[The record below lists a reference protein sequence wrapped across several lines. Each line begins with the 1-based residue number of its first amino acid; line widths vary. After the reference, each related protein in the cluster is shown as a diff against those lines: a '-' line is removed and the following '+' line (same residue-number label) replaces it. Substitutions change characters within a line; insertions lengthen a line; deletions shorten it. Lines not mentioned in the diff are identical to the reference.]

1 MRHTLK
7 TAKTMM
13 PVALSTL
20 VLVGAAPQ
28 VAIAAQNTQSTPVSN
43 VGGGYRDSDSSLPPV
58 RETLTQKEAEDLPG
72 CEAYF
77 DKAKKEVVFVLKT
90 VRMRALFLI
99 RLQIKKTIFMQ

>member
-7 TAKTMM
+7 IAKTMM

-43 VGGGYRDSDSSLPPV
+43 VCLLYTSPSPRD
-58 RETLTQKEAEDLPG
+58 
-72 CEAYF
+72 
-77 DKAKKEVVFVLKT
+77 
-90 VRMRALFLI
+90 
-99 RLQIKKTIFMQ
+99 

>member
-43 VGGGYRDSDSSLPPV
+43 VRGGGIEIVIRRFRLC
-58 RETLTQKEAEDLPG
+58 A
-72 CEAYF
+72 
-77 DKAKKEVVFVLKT
+77 
-90 VRMRALFLI
+90 RA
-99 RLQIKKTIFMQ
+99 

>member
-13 PVALSTL
+13 SVALSTL

-43 VGGGYRDSDSSLPPV
+43 VGGGV
-58 RETLTQKEAEDLPG
+58 
-72 CEAYF
+72 
-77 DKAKKEVVFVLKT
+77 
-90 VRMRALFLI
+90 
-99 RLQIKKTIFMQ
+99 

>member
-43 VGGGYRDSDSSLPPV
+43 VGGYRDSDSSLPPV
-58 RETLTQKEAEDLPG
+58 RETLTQKKLKIFQAVRPILI
-72 CEAYF
+72 
-77 DKAKKEVVFVLKT
+77 KLRRKLLFVLKT

>member
-1 MRHTLK
+1 MKHTLK

-43 VGGGYRDSDSSLPPV
+43 VLSGGGIEMMIHR
-58 RETLTQKEAEDLPG
+58 
-72 CEAYF
+72 F
-77 DKAKKEVVFVLKT
+77 
-90 VRMRALFLI
+90 
-99 RLQIKKTIFMQ
+99 RLCARL

>member
-1 MRHTLK
+1 MKHTLK

-43 VGGGYRDSDSSLPPV
+43 VLSGGGV
-58 RETLTQKEAEDLPG
+58 
-72 CEAYF
+72 
-77 DKAKKEVVFVLKT
+77 
-90 VRMRALFLI
+90 
-99 RLQIKKTIFMQ
+99 

>member
-43 VGGGYRDSDSSLPPV
+43 VGGL
-58 RETLTQKEAEDLPG
+58 EIA
-72 CEAYF
+72 
-77 DKAKKEVVFVLKT
+77 
-90 VRMRALFLI
+90 I
-99 RLQIKKTIFMQ
+99 RRFRLCARL

>member
-7 TAKTMM
+7 IAKTMM

-43 VGGGYRDSDSSLPPV
+43 VGGGIEIAIRRFRLC
-58 RETLTQKEAEDLPG
+58 A
-72 CEAYF
+72 
-77 DKAKKEVVFVLKT
+77 
-90 VRMRALFLI
+90 RA
-99 RLQIKKTIFMQ
+99 